1 MDEYLGEDAADQLL
15 NAHLS
20 GECEYSQSE
29 SYDDAMCKT
38 NACNFPFKTWI

>member
-20 GECEYSQSE
+20 GEYEYSQSDC
-29 SYDDAMCKT
+29 YDDAMSKT
-38 NACNFPFKTWI
+38 KCV